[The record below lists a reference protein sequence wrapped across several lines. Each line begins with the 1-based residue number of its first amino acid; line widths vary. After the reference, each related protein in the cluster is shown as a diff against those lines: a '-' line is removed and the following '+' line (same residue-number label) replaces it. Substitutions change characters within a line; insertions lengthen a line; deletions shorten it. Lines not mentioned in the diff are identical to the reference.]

1 MKALRASKMLLPLV
15 IIVLLVSGCGGTAA
29 PEEAQSPAAVVATA
43 VPATPKPSATPA
55 PTSAPTAVP
64 KDAPQSGQE
73 SFLGLA
79 GAPYNDGAT
88 EALYPGG
95 PAGTRWLPALGVEDA
110 PVTVMEFSEIFCGHC
125 RSFNTESLEGILTD
139 YVATGKVRYVGYMM
153 AFNRTESQQ
162 YLAAA
167 MCAAEQGKYF
177 AYEHAVFAA
186 IGNNAFDL
194 DAAAREVDLNVEQFG
209 VCKTENR
216 YADAVVDASNAAY
229 ERGVTA
235 TPTFFVNGQKVQG
248 NNPGEIQRLIEEA
261 LNGGQPAETTQQGA
275 IPMPKNPADRN
286 GMYTTPPA
294 MVIDP
299 TKTYIATI
307 ETAKGNIVAELY
319 AAQVPNT
326 VNNFV
331 FLAREG
337 FYDNTTFHRVI
348 ADFMAQAGDPTGTGR
363 GGPGYRFADEF
374 DATLKHDGPGVLS
387 MANAGLN
394 TNGSQFFITFVETP
408 WLDGRH
414 AVFGKV
420 IEGLDVL
427 LSISIR
433 DPQTATTPGDLIK
446 TIRIEEK

>member
-1 MKALRASKMLLPLV
+1 
-15 IIVLLVSGCGGTAA
+15 
-29 PEEAQSPAAVVATA
+29 
-43 VPATPKPSATPA
+43 
-55 PTSAPTAVP
+55 
-64 KDAPQSGQE
+64 
-73 SFLGLA
+73 
-79 GAPYNDGAT
+79 
-88 EALYPGG
+88 
-95 PAGTRWLPALGVEDA
+95 
-110 PVTVMEFSEIFCGHC
+110 MEFSEIFCGHC
-125 RSFNTESLEGILTD
+125 RNFNTNSLEGILTD
-139 YVATGKVRYVGYMM
+139 YVATGKVRYVGHLM
-153 AFNRTESQQ
+153 AFNRAESQQ
-162 YLAAA
+162 YLGAA

-177 AYEHAVFAA
+177 AYEHAVFTA
-186 IGNNAFDL
+186 IGNNTFDL
-194 DAAAREVDLNVEQFG
+194 DAAAKEVGLNLEQFG
-209 VCKTENR
+209 ACKTENR
-216 YADAVVDASNAAY
+216 YAGAVVDASNAAY
-229 ERGVTA
+229 QRGITA

-248 NNPGEIQRLIEEA
+248 NNPAEIRRLIEEA
-261 LNGGQPAETTQQGA
+261 LNGGQPTQTTQQGA

-307 ETAKGNIVAELY
+307 VTAKGDIVVQLFADK
-319 AAQVPNT
+319 APNT

-387 MANAGLN
+387 MANAGPN

-408 WLDGRH
+408 WLNGRH
-414 AVFGKV
+414 TVFGKV
-420 IEGLDVL
+420 IDGLDVL
-427 LSISIR
+427 KSISLR